1 MPNTVNIIAN
11 QTLLDIALQT
21 AGSLEAVFELA
32 ILNGITVTENLT
44 AGNKLFYGLTPI
56 NKTITKQ
63 YTEAGWKPAS
73 ATSFANDIPDLDLQ
87 GVDYWNI
94 GGNFIIQ

>member
-1 MPNTVNIIAN
+1 MPNTVNTIAN

-21 AGSLEAVFELA
+21 AGSLEAVFKLA
-32 ILNGITVTENLT
+32 ILNGIPVTEKLT
-44 AGNKLFYGLTPI
+44 AGNKLFYGITPI

-73 ATSFANDIPDLDLQ
+73 ATSFASDIPDVDLQ
-87 GVDYWNI
+87 GIDYWSI

>member
-21 AGSLEAVFELA
+21 AGDLEAVFELA
-32 ILNGITVTENLT
+32 ILNGIPVTENLT
-44 AGNKLFYGLTPI
+44 AGYKLFYGLTPI
-56 NKTITKQ
+56 NKPITKQ

-87 GVDYWNI
+87 GVDYWSI
-94 GGNFIIQ
+94 SGNFIIQ